1 MLGDVGLIDY
11 IDMQRSV
18 LNRPRHSGIAL
29 IEAGATE
36 RRIAAVA
43 TFESAQLLVIKNTYI
58 VPLHHTT
65 SPYTSPSHGT
75 QQTGRR
81 RRYIRYGGQDRIW
94 SPSVRARDRRRRW
107 TRRRRR
113 AASEARGRGGGAALE
128 DQEEEGQEVQ
138 QTG

>member
-11 IDMQRSV
+11 IDMQRDV

-29 IEAGATE
+29 VSAGATE

-65 SPYTSPSHGT
+65 SPYTSPSHILIPSIGIPYDF
-75 QQTGRR
+75 RF
-81 RRYIRYGGQDRIW
+81 RILR
-94 SPSVRARDRRRRW
+94 SDFRMQNS
-107 TRRRRR
+107 
-113 AASEARGRGGGAALE
+113 
-128 DQEEEGQEVQ
+128 
-138 QTG
+138 